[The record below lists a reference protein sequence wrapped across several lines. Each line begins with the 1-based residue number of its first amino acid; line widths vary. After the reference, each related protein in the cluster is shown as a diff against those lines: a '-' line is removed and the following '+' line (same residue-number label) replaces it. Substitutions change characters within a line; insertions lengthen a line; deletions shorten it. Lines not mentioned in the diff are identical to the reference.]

1 MTDSE
6 VTLHSYS
13 YERFAGKTINVK
25 KIESNAT
32 IPTRANQLDAGWD
45 LYSLTNRSLA
55 PQQRA
60 MYRTGIA
67 LQIPEG
73 FVGLVWPRSGL
84 SVKSGID
91 VLAGVIDS
99 GYRGEIQVCLLN
111 TSDQDWVEI
120 KEGDRIAQILFQ
132 EVPEFQLQEV
142 DVLQNSDRGQ
152 GGFGRSGK

>member
-1 MTDSE
+1 MTE
-6 VTLHSYS
+6 VQAKLHSYS

-25 KIESNAT
+25 RLEPNAK
-32 IPTRANQLDAGWD
+32 IPTRANLSDAGWD
-45 LYSLTNRSLA
+45 LYCLTGRSLA
-55 PQQRA
+55 PRQRA
-60 MYRTGIA
+60 TYKTGIA

-73 FVGLVWPRSGL
+73 YVGLVWPRSGL
-84 SVKSGID
+84 SVKSGVD

-99 GYRGEIQVCLLN
+99 GYRGEVQVCLLN
-111 TSDQDWVEI
+111 TSDKDWVEI

-152 GGFGRSGK
+152 GGFGSSGK